1 MRKPTV
7 ISLFSGCGGMDLG
20 FKNAGFKI
28 IWANDFYKDAV
39 NTYKK
44 NIGNYIVLGDIIDI
58 PSNEIPDNPD
68 VLLGGFPCQGF
79 SIANTNRDP
88 KDDRNFLYKE
98 MVRIIKDK
106 KPKFFVGENVKGI
119 LSIDNGK
126 FIKKIIRDFT
136 SLGYKIEYR
145 LLNTIHYGVPQS
157 RERVIIIGNRI
168 DADNIFP
175 KKTHGFKNGLKKPS
189 TTEETIGHLCKIP
202 LSENPVIRNGKK
214 ILNHIAK
221 TKIDDKFYGRK
232 NPPNQFDICDYLKY
246 WRDKKGYTTKQ
257 IDDLFGYT
265 YTAGHWFRKDNN
277 SGSIPNSKDWK
288 KLKKILVFDDIY
300 DKQVLE
306 MELKTITYE
315 TSRRINNWN
324 TTNDTIIATG
334 SEIHPK
340 SKRRLSIRESAI
352 IQTFPNNFEF
362 TGSIGAMQTQVGN
375 AVPVLFAQQIA
386 KCIMNSLKV
395 PLLVRAQKTRRTGK

>member
-1 MRKPTV
+1 LKPTV

-20 FKNAGFKI
+20 FKNAGFNI

-44 NIGNYIVLGDIIDI
+44 NIGNHIVLGDITDI

-79 SIANTNRDP
+79 SVANTNRDP
-88 KDDRNFLYKE
+88 NDDRNFLYRE

-119 LSIDNGK
+119 LSIEDGK
-126 FIKKIIRDFT
+126 FIKKIIGDFAL
-136 SLGYKIEYR
+136 LGYKVEYK
-145 LLNTIHYGVPQS
+145 LLNTVNYGIPQT

-168 DADNIFP
+168 GVENTFP
-175 KKTHGFKNGLKKPS
+175 KETHGYTQNLKNPA
-189 TTEETIGHLCKIP
+189 TTEETIGYLCNVS
-202 LSENPVIRNGKK
+202 LSEKAIRKNGKI
-214 ILNHIAK
+214 ILNHTAK

-257 IDDLFGYT
+257 IDDIFGYS
-265 YTAGHWFRKDNN
+265 YTAGHWFRKDNR

-288 KLKKILVFDDIY
+288 KLKRILGFDSKY
-300 DKQVLE
+300 DKQVLD

-315 TSRRINNWN
+315 TSQRINNWD
-324 TTNDTIIATG
+324 TTNDTILATG

-340 SKRRLSIRESAI
+340 TKRRLSIRESAI
-352 IQTFPNNFEF
+352 IQTFPDDFEF

-375 AVPVLFAQQIA
+375 AVPVLFAQKIA
-386 KCIMNSLKV
+386 ECIKDSLKI
-395 PLLVRAQKTRRTGK
+395 PILVRAKKTRRTRK

>member
-1 MRKPTV
+1 MKPTT

-20 FKNAGFKI
+20 FKNAGFNI

-44 NIGNYIVLGDIIDI
+44 NIGNHIVLGDITNI

-88 KDDRNFLYKE
+88 NDDRNFLYKE

-119 LSIDNGK
+119 LSIDDGK

-145 LLNTIHYGVPQS
+145 LLNTVNYGVPQT
-157 RERVIIIGNRI
+157 RERVIIMGNRI

-175 KKTHGFKNGLKKPS
+175 KKTYGFKNGLKKPA
-189 TTEETIGHLCKIP
+189 TTEETIGHLCNIP
-202 LSENPVIRNGKK
+202 LNENSIIYKGKK

-221 TKIDDKFYGRK
+221 TKIDDKYYGRK
-232 NPPNQFDICDYLKY
+232 NPPNQFDICDYLKH

-257 IDDLFGYT
+257 VDNIFGYK
-265 YTAGHWFRKDNN
+265 YTAGHWFRKDNR
-277 SGSIPNSKDWK
+277 SGSIPNVKDWK
-288 KLKKILVFDDIY
+288 KLKK
-300 DKQVLE
+300 
-306 MELKTITYE
+306 
-315 TSRRINNWN
+315 N
-324 TTNDTIIATG
+324 
-334 SEIHPK
+334 
-340 SKRRLSIRESAI
+340 IR
-352 IQTFPNNFEF
+352 F
-362 TGSIGAMQTQVGN
+362 
-375 AVPVLFAQQIA
+375 
-386 KCIMNSLKV
+386 
-395 PLLVRAQKTRRTGK
+395 